1 MRKYVVGSSWDSVK
15 VVYCNLDHL
24 SIRLLDLGFR
34 LVRMR

>member
-15 VVYCNLDHL
+15 VVYRNHDGP

-34 LVRMR
+34 LVRSQ